1 MATIKDIAKKAN
13 VSPATVSYVLNNSA
27 QISPETR
34 ERVLKAAQ
42 ELNYQPN
49 NLAKSLRKKK
59 SMTIG
64 VIAEDITVF
73 SAPEI
78 IDGINRY
85 LEEKGYHIILNN
97 LRLVKKVGNNYSKV
111 IEHLEEIKKSIEVL
125 LTRQVEG
132 MIYIGFHMRDVAPF
146 IKGIKIPIVCTY
158 CYSSL
163 GHISVNCDDYQGAYE
178 VTKYLLENGHRKIG
192 LITGPNDSLPSQER
206 LKGFKDALSDFGV
219 KLDNKLIRVGN
230 WEYESGYENTMSIL
244 KENREVTAIFAMND
258 LMACG
263 VMDAAKE
270 LGIKVPDQL
279 SVVGFDD
286 REFSYFHD
294 PKLTT
299 VKMPLDKMGE
309 EAAKLILECISGDKL
324 ICTEDEKEI
333 RNLKLKCTVIERE
346 SVKKIHYSSNNL

>member
-27 QISPETR
+27 QISQETR

-42 ELNYQPN
+42 ELQYQPN

-73 SAPEI
+73 CTPEI

-85 LEEKGYHIILNN
+85 LEEKNYHIVLSN
-97 LRLVKKVGNNYSKV
+97 LRLVKKVGNNYSQVLKH
-111 IEHLEEIKKSIEVL
+111 IKEIKQSIDVL
-125 LTRQVEG
+125 LTRQIEG
-132 MIYIGFHMRDVAPF
+132 IIYIGFHMRDVAP
-146 IKGIKIPIVCTY
+146 IIEGIKIPIVCTY
-158 CYSSL
+158 CYSSA
-163 GHISVNCDDYQGAYE
+163 GHYSVNCDDFAGGYE
-178 VTKYLLENGHRKIG
+178 ITKHLLENGHKKIG
-192 LITGPNDSLPSQER
+192 LITGPVDSLPSQER
-206 LKGFKDALSDFGV
+206 LKGFKTALKEFGITYDENLV
-219 KLDNKLIRVGN
+219 RVGN
-230 WEYESGYENTMSIL
+230 WEYESGFINGKDLLS
-244 KENREVTAIFAMND
+244 KHPVTAIFAMND

-263 VMDAAKE
+263 VMDLAKE
-270 LGIKVPDQL
+270 LGIRVPDEL

-299 VKMPLDKMGE
+299 VKMPLDKIGE
-309 EAAKLILECISGDKL
+309 EAAKLILECINNEQRRVKTDYLTKKDIKL
-324 ICTEDEKEI
+324 SCKVVYRD
-333 RNLKLKCTVIERE
+333 
-346 SVKKIHYSSNNL
+346 SVKKLE